1 MTKLSTLLILL
12 LATVVVVFGCG
23 VVPQG
28 QARSIGFTVSGFTLP
43 AAMTYSTASAVSVQ
57 VPGIA
62 PSPEAANSFVSRLMM
77 QTVINVLELQGRS
90 AGLPDAV
97 ISSILDQL
105 MVRTTYGP
113 LECKAVSVDPTMMI
127 AEASMDTQPHCI
139 ILGSTVSAI
148 CTDMNCELST
158 GMKIENIAANYT
170 SVSGTLTTTNFVM
183 ANWSRQMWQGV
194 VDRAVRT
201 LALGPFKS
209 NFATA
214 FATVS

>member
-1 MTKLSTLLILL
+1 M
-12 LATVVVVFGCG
+12 
-23 VVPQG
+23 
-28 QARSIGFTVSGFTLP
+28 
-43 AAMTYSTASAVSVQ
+43 AVHDV
-57 VPGIA
+57 
-62 PSPEAANSFVSRLMM
+62 ELCHKDK
-77 QTVINVLELQGRS
+77 VIDVLELKGRS
-90 AGLPDAV
+90 AGLPDAI

-105 MVRTTYGP
+105 MIRITYAP
-113 LECKAVSVDPTMMI
+113 LECKAVSVNPTMRI
-127 AEASMDTQPHCI
+127 ATAMKAVQPHCI

-170 SVSGTLTTTNFVM
+170 SVSGFLTTTNFVM

-194 VDRAVRT
+194 VDRAVRM